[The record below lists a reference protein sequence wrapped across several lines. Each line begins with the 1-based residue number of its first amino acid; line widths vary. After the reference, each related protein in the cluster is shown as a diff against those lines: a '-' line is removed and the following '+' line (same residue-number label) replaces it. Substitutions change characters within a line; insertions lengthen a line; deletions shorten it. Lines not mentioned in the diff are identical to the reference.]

1 MPFLFKIGFLE
12 FTWVDFIDVFL
23 VSLLIYQLY
32 RLLKGSVAVRIFFG
46 LLFIVLLY
54 LIVKAAKMELL
65 ATLLGQFTGVGV
77 IAAIV
82 LFQPEIRKFLLLLG
96 KTTMFQSNSI
106 NRIIPWRRRG
116 MGGTDLMPI
125 MESIK
130 NLAASNTGA
139 LIVFSKGSE
148 LKFYAESGDILDA
161 EISKRLLSS
170 IFFKNSPLHDGAVI
184 IHGGKI
190 KAARCVLP
198 VSESERIPPQL
209 GLRHRAGVGMS
220 EQTDTLVLIVSEES
234 GEISIARN
242 GVLYSNLS
250 IAEVRSRIHKFLFDE
265 EEEEGGKQV
274 PLFNKEKTEEDGS
287 GSQAAES

>member
-274 PLFNKEKTEEDGS
+274 PLFNKEKSEEEGA